1 VAAKFL
7 ADAAARSGFHAQS
20 FASYGALR
28 RGGKVESYVR
38 ISESRVRPHCKL
50 YEPDW
55 VVLMDASFA
64 EDQEAQSG
72 LKVNGQ
78 VLINSR
84 RPAKAFPTLGRF
96 RVHTVD
102 ASSIAEREGLV
113 LPGGMPVINTTMLG
127 ALVRLLESV
136 ELEDMKQVI
145 QSGTPRPEKNIQ
157 CAERGFRQ
165 VISQEADSQTDVET
179 DPSTLSTLS
188 SLDKYPRYH
197 QEKMRKCHRCQICY
211 MVCPNL
217 AIGFQEAPFTLHV
230 NKNFCTR
237 CGICL
242 EECPRGAISWGEVDH
257 D

>member
-1 VAAKFL
+1 MAAKFL

-64 EDQEAQSG
+64 EDQEALAG

-78 VLINSR
+78 VLLNS
-84 RPAKAFPTLGRF
+84 AKSTKAFPTLVRF

-102 ASSIAEREGLV
+102 ASGIAEREGLV
-113 LPGGMPVINTTMLG
+113 LAGGMPVINTTMLG
-127 ALVRLLESV
+127 ALVKLLESV
-136 ELEDMKQVI
+136 ELEEIKHVI
-145 QSGTPRPEKNIQ
+145 QSGTPKPEKNIH
-157 CAERGFRQ
+157 CAELGYRQ
-165 VISQEADSQTDVET
+165 VISQKADSELYAESPPT
-179 DPSTLSTLS
+179 SLSVPILS
-188 SLDKYPRYH
+188 SRYPIYH
-197 QEKMRKCHRCQICY
+197 QEKMKKCHRCQICY

-217 AIGFQEAPFTLHV
+217 AIGFQTAPFTLYV
-230 NKNFCTR
+230 NKTFCTR

-242 EECPRGAISWGEVDH
+242 EECPRGAISWGEADH
-257 D
+257 A